1 MSKSGEEL
9 GQITLTVEGLWLD
22 TILYEIPLL
31 AITSEAYFK
40 FCDRDWTHESQE
52 EKAFAK
58 GKKLIDHG
66 CNFSEFGSRRRR
78 DYHTQD
84 LVIQGLIRASRE
96 TPSSQKSLGSLT
108 GTSNVH
114 FAMRYGIPPIGTV
127 AHEWFMGIAAD
138 FNDYEHASELALRYW
153 TDTFG
158 LGVLGIALTDTFGT
172 PTFLK
177 AFRQPYPGT
186 TIQTNEPAAA
196 SPPASVKVATDIDV
210 ADDPPK
216 EGRLFGQKTYAQVFT
231 GVRQDSGDPAN
242 FVKVIRDFYDREGV
256 KDQKTIVFS
265 DSLNIDRC
273 LEYKQITAAA
283 GLQPRGGRG
292 TVRTRTCRRPR
303 SEVKIKLI

>member
-1 MSKSGEEL
+1 M
-9 GQITLTVEGLWLD
+9 TLTAEGLWLD

-40 FCDRDWTHESQE
+40 FCDREWTYESQK

-58 GKKLIDHG
+58 GRKLIDHG
-66 CNFSEFGSRRRR
+66 CTFSEFGTRRRR
-78 DYHTQD
+78 SYHTQD
-84 LVIQGLIRASRE
+84 IVVQSLIRASRE
-96 TPSSQKSLGSLT
+96 TPYSQKPLGSLS

-114 FAMRYGIPPIGTV
+114 FAMRYGVSPVGTV

-177 AFRQPYPGT
+177 AFRQPYPGA
-186 TIQTNEPAAA
+186 TIQTNEPAAT
-196 SPPASVKVATDIDV
+196 SPPESVKVATDGDV
-210 ADDPPK
+210 AIDSAK
-216 EGRLFGQKTYAQVFT
+216 EGKSAGQQTYAQVFA

-242 FVKVIRDFYDREGV
+242 FVKVMRDFYDQEGI
-256 KDQKTIVFS
+256 KEAKSIVFS
-265 DSLNIDRC
+265 DSLNIDLC
-273 LEYKQITAAA
+273 LEYKQIAEVA
-283 GLQPRGGRG
+283 GFKPSFGIG
-292 TVRTRTCRRPR
+292 TFLTSKCTSPTLV
-303 SEVKIKLI
+303 L